1 MRIRP
6 ATPEDAA
13 AIAALWNPWI
23 TGTAI
28 TFNPSPK
35 TAEEVAQMIATRQAA
50 GHGFE
55 VAMDGGAGAEDAIL
69 GFVTF
74 AQFRA
79 GAGYARS
86 LEHTI
91 ILAPQARG
99 RGIGRA
105 LMTAAETR
113 ARAGGGHQMFAGISA
128 ENPEGRAFHAALGY
142 ALLATLPEA
151 GWKFGRFID
160 LWLMV
165 KRL

>member
-1 MRIRP
+1 MIRP
-6 ATPEDAA
+6 ATAADAA
-13 AIAALWNPWI
+13 ALAALWNPWI

-28 TFNPSPK
+28 TFNPDPKSP
-35 TAEEVAQMIATRQAA
+35 EEVAQMIAARQAA
-50 GHGFE
+50 GHGFD
-55 VAMDGGAGAEDAIL
+55 VAVEGGAIL

-91 ILAPQARG
+91 VLAPQARG
-99 RGIGRA
+99 RGLGRA
-105 LMTAAETR
+105 LMAAAEDR
-113 ARAGGGHQMFAGISA
+113 ARAAGGHQMFAGISA

-142 ALLATLPEA
+142 APLATIPQA